1 MAQEP
6 AGGQLDHNELV
17 SIAFLAAACRV
28 KAPSNRRSSGR
39 RHPKGGEVM
48 LAQQPLNPRVHG
60 RDVKRLGHMQRA
72 RPP

>member
-1 MAQEP
+1 
-6 AGGQLDHNELV
+6 
-17 SIAFLAAACRV
+17 
-28 KAPSNRRSSGR
+28 
-39 RHPKGGEVM
+39 M